1 MAVKGGGPFKKKTR
15 VTEEIP
21 TASMADIAFLLI
33 IFFMVST
40 VFRTEE
46 PRDVILPQAEAQ
58 EEIPERRKDILHL
71 YVEEDGSVYI
81 NDRLVSYDQVDDVVA
96 PVYFKQPRL
105 VVSIRGDKDVPFD
118 AVDKVA
124 EGLKEAGA
132 VRVNFAT
139 TLERK
144 LGAR

>member
-1 MAVKGGGPFKKKTR
+1 MPLRYGGPFKKKAR
-15 VTEEIP
+15 VTEAIP

-46 PRDVILPQAEAQ
+46 PRKVILPKAEAQ

-71 YVEEDGSVYI
+71 YLEEDGSVYI
-81 NDRLVSYDQVDDVVA
+81 NDRLVLYEQVDDVVA
-96 PVYFKQPRL
+96 PIYFKQPRL
-105 VVSIRGDKDVPFD
+105 VVSIRADKDVAFD
-118 AVDKVA
+118 AVDRVA